1 MKAITRWPANKMS
14 AAYRRKRFVRA
25 AFIRAW
31 SRVLGVISALVGVV
45 FFTQHSPA
53 RYWAQVVAVLVAL
66 CYLWMDVHYEAKR
79 LQRRHQRAAERREE
93 YKLMRSLQA

>member
-31 SRVLGVISALVGVV
+31 SRVLSLASALVVLL
-45 FFTQHSPA
+45 FFMKPTATGIAIQA
-53 RYWAQVVAVLVAL
+53 CYVLVAVG
-66 CYLWMDVHYEAKR
+66 YLWTDVHYGSEGLRFRYESRKSP
-79 LQRRHQRAAERREE
+79 REDRGPYLE
-93 YKLMRSLQA
+93 L

>member
-31 SRVLGVISALVGVV
+31 SRVLGVISALVVV
-45 FFTQHSPA
+45 LFFMKPTATGIAIQA
-53 RYWAQVVAVLVAL
+53 CYVLVAVG
-66 CYLWMDVHYEAKR
+66 YLWTDVHYGAQGLRYRYKSR
-79 LQRRHQRAAERREE
+79 KSPREDRWAYLE
-93 YKLMRSLQA
+93 L